1 MSATPERAVTVG
13 IEESG
18 TEGSNAV
25 SYGGDRKW
33 ARRKVTMSYV
43 LTVPSP
49 CSAPPQRV
57 IEPKTG
63 ASSSPSAAS
72 GSSRETRGDALAIDA
87 EPTSR
92 HACIGSSRST
102 LHANGSF
109 EPRSRTSRATAVA

>member
-18 TEGSNAV
+18 TEASNAV
-25 SYGGDRKW
+25 SYGGDLVSRMEGDDVIRVDG
-33 ARRKVTMSYV
+33 A
-43 LTVPSP
+43 VP
-49 CSAPPQRV
+49 CNGPQRV

-63 ASSSPSAAS
+63 ESSSPSAAS